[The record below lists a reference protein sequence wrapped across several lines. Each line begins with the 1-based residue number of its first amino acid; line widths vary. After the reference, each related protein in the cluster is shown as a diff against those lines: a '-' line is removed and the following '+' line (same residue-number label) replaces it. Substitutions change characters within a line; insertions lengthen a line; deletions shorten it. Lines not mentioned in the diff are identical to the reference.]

1 MSQSFI
7 INIVYCTVE
16 IKSCLFIYTLFKNR
30 ETQHQSKTVWLLVQ
44 LKIIRHIMEK
54 IYDIRATQANLIM
67 ISLSTPSAINVK
79 TMQIELLA
87 KSDAVKI

>member
-1 MSQSFI
+1 M
-7 INIVYCTVE
+7 
-16 IKSCLFIYTLFKNR
+16 KSCLFMYTLFKDT

-54 IYDIRATQANLIM
+54 IYDITTQSNLIV

-87 KSDAVKI
+87 KSDAVEI

>member
-1 MSQSFI
+1 M
-7 INIVYCTVE
+7 
-16 IKSCLFIYTLFKNR
+16 KSCLFMYTLFKDT

-54 IYDIRATQANLIM
+54 IYDITTTQSNLIV

-87 KSDAVKI
+87 KSDAVEI